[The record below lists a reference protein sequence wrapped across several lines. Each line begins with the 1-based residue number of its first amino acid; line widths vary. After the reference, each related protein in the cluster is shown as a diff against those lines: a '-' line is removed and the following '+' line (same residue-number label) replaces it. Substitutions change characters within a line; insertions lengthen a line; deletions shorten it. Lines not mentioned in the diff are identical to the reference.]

1 MFVKTNIRMI
11 TLKSDMS
18 HLFEID
24 QALCNGDIVSFPTD
38 RFMGQAKCVE
48 CDFLGKPAKFPQGPF
63 SVATMRGL
71 DVLGVNV
78 MKRGW
83 KGYTIYV
90 TPLQY
95 DKTAPRREQI
105 KQLSDSYV
113 KELEKRVRQYPTQWY
128 NFFEFW
134 K

>member
-1 MFVKTNIRMI
+1 
-11 TLKSDMS
+11 
-18 HLFEID
+18 
-24 QALCNGDIVSFPTD
+24 
-38 RFMGQAKCVE
+38 
-48 CDFLGKPAKFPQGPF
+48 
-63 SVATMRGL
+63 MRGL

-113 KELEKRVRQYPTQWY
+113 KELEKRVRQYPTQ
-128 NFFEFW
+128 
-134 K
+134 